1 MNSISEK
8 KYIGDDCV
16 GHFAIVCLYGEDLV
30 LHGESTYK
38 VKDAST
44 VKYAYTVK
52 DA

>member
-1 MNSISEK
+1 MLN
-8 KYIGDDCV
+8 GTTAV
-16 GHFAIVCLYGEDLV
+16 GHYSIVCLYGEDLV
-30 LHGESTYK
+30 LYGESTYK